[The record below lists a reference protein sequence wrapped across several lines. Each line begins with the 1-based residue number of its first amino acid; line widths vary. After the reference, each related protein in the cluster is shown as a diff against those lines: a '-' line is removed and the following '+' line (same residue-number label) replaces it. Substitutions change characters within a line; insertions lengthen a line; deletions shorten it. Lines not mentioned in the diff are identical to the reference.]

1 VLLPALIA
9 AAVPVASNAA
19 VRLNDDGEYVDV
31 EDVDWQTAWKERL
44 DKAQSMSP
52 DEVFNA
58 ARGAGNIDLKEG
70 PESEAS
76 RKRRAMSACRD
87 AGLRAK
93 ASASDPKKCTA
104 RVFAGEVDFI
114 LGAT

>member
-1 VLLPALIA
+1 LIA
-9 AAVPVASNAA
+9 AAAAPVVSNAA
-19 VRLNDDGEYVDV
+19 VRLDEDGEYRDV

-44 DKAQSMSP
+44 DKAQNMSP

-58 ARGAGNIDLKEG
+58 ARGAGNLDLKDG

-76 RKRRAMSACRD
+76 RKRRAMSSCRD

-93 ASASDPKKCTA
+93 AGESDAKKCTA

-114 LGAT
+114 LDAM